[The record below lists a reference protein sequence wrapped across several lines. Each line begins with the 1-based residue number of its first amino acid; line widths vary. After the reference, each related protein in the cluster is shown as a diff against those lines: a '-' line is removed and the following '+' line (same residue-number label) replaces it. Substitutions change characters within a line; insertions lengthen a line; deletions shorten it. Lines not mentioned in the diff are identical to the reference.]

1 MSPCTDRYMYK
12 NSLITTARVICV
24 HIFMSLWQVFHTSW
38 FHKWIFSTQSL
49 PVIGWQAMKSQIKWW
64 ETISYICHLLIKADF
79 WYQETR
85 KWPIIH
91 PNISLQSLLSDSF
104 PYLPGLLYY
113 TILSN
118 SFQVNKYYLYIYI
131 YNRTHIYYISSTQ
144 WLAARSKQTWVSYIK
159 SDSPWGLWPI
169 F

>member
-1 MSPCTDRYMYK
+1 M
-12 NSLITTARVICV
+12 RVYIYV
-24 HIFMSLWQVFHTSW
+24 SGEYFTHLGFISGFFP
-38 FHKWIFSTQSL
+38 QSL
-49 PVIGWQAMKSQIKWW
+49 PVIGWTSDEITDKVMIHN
-64 ETISYICHLLIKADF
+64 IIFNHVLIKADF

>member
-1 MSPCTDRYMYK
+1 MYIFMSPCTDRYMYK
-12 NSLITTARVICV
+12 NSVITTARVICV
-24 HIFMSLWQVFHTSW
+24 YIFMSLWQVFHTSW
-38 FHKWIFSTQSL
+38 FHKWFFPQSL
-49 PVIGWQAMKSQIKWW
+49 PVIGWTSDEITDKVMRHNI
-64 ETISYICHLLIKADF
+64 IFNHVLIKADF

-131 YNRTHIYYISSTQ
+131 YI
-144 WLAARSKQTWVSYIK
+144 
-159 SDSPWGLWPI
+159 
-169 F
+169 

>member
-1 MSPCTDRYMYK
+1 M
-12 NSLITTARVICV
+12 RVYIYV
-24 HIFMSLWQVFHTSW
+24 SGEYFTHLGFISGFFP
-38 FHKWIFSTQSL
+38 QSL
-49 PVIGWQAMKSQIKWW
+49 LVIGWTSDEITDKVMRHNI
-64 ETISYICHLLIKADF
+64 IFNHVLIKADF

-91 PNISLQSLLSDSF
+91 PNISLQSLLYDLF

-144 WLAARSKQTWVSYIK
+144 WLAARSKQTYV
-159 SDSPWGLWPI
+159 GLLYKVRLSLGFMTNLLI
-169 F
+169 